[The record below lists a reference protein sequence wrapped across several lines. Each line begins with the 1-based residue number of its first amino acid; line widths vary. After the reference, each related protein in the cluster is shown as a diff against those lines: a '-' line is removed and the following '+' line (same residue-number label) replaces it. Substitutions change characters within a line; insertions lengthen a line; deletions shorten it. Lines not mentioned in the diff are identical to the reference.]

1 MIERGNNR
9 MSCSAVSQK
18 TTVRKLIAVV
28 ALLTV
33 LDILL
38 TVCGMQCGYLEELNP
53 LMKIL
58 LESNCWLLLLPL
70 YFTLLFGLLYRFAGR
85 VTWLGGASARVSWRL
100 KPAVLVQHLSI
111 LLNVFSGC

>member
-18 TTVRKLIAVV
+18 ITVRKLIAVV

-58 LESNCWLLLLPL
+58 LESNHWFLFLPP

-85 VTWLGGASARVSWRL
+85 VTWLGGAMFALVAI
-100 KPAVLVQHLSI
+100 KTAVLVQHLSI